1 MHAHKPRCGTA
12 ITGGFVMCFRV
23 SHCGDVH
30 LDEDHYFADTAQCL
44 EWFVEDSIHANT
56 NLFVVDGDLTT
67 YKQTI
72 KERNLWVDTLIQMGN
87 HAPVI
92 LVAGNHG
99 KELDGDLHVLARAKA
114 AHTIYLCTE
123 PEFIEL
129 GDAAVAVF
137 PYPRKAEMAGSGH
150 SLGEAFAQQLDGFN
164 RRFEQRPG
172 CYKLFFGHFGVAGA
186 RVSSGQPLVGRC
198 AEYPLDPLR
207 SLKAQ
212 YVGLS
217 HIHLRQELAPRIW
230 YAGSL
235 SRCDYSEVE
244 DKGYHL
250 VTLNAPEFRPDLSD
264 LDIEFRMSPTRRMV
278 ELHAVYEDGELRLP
292 DNLDLVTL
300 KDSRVKVVVTVPNG
314 PDHLLSREQQENLRE
329 NLLAAGPAEL
339 KVKIEHNADLSAEPA
354 PIAAARSA
362 EEKLRA
368 YWAMKGTPPADR
380 QERLL
385 AKLSEVEKAV
395 LSSHES

>member
-1 MHAHKPRCGTA
+1 MPLRFCHA
-12 ITGGFVMCFRV
+12 
-23 SHCGDVH
+23 GDFH
-30 LDEDHYFADTAQCL
+30 LDEDRYFADTAQCL
-44 EWFVEDSIHANT
+44 EWFVADAIRASVD
-56 NLFVVDGDLTT
+56 LFVINGDLTT

-114 AHTIYLCTE
+114 THSIYLCTE
-123 PEFIEL
+123 PDMIEI
-129 GDAAVAVF
+129 GVAAVGVF
-137 PYPRKAEMAGSGH
+137 PYPRKAEMIGEKQDPH
-150 SLGEAFAQQLDGFN
+150 EAFARQLDEFT
-164 RRFEQRPG
+164 RRFDQRPG
-172 CYKLFFGHFGVAGA
+172 CYKLFIGHFGVAGA

-217 HIHLRQELAPRIW
+217 HVHLRQQLAPRVW

-244 DKGYHL
+244 DKGYNL
-250 VTLNAPEFRPDLSD
+250 VTLNAPELCPDLSD
-264 LDIEFRMSPTRRMV
+264 STVEFRMSPTRQMI

-292 DNLDLVTL
+292 DNLDPLTL
-300 KDSRVKVVVTVPNG
+300 RDSRVKVVVTVPNG
-314 PDHLLSREQQENLRE
+314 PDRLLSREQQEDLCE
-329 NLLAAGPAEL
+329 KLLAANPAEL
-339 KVKIEHNADLSAEPA
+339 KVKIEHDADLAAEPA

-362 EEKLRA
+362 GEKLRA
-368 YWAMKGTPPADR
+368 YWAMKGTPPLDR

-385 AKLSEVEKAV
+385 AKLAEVEKAV
-395 LSSHES
+395 LSSQES

>member
-1 MHAHKPRCGTA
+1 MPLRFAHA
-12 ITGGFVMCFRV
+12 
-23 SHCGDVH
+23 GDFH

-44 EWFVEDSIHANT
+44 EWFVADAIRASVD
-56 NLFVVDGDLTT
+56 LFVIDGDLTT
-67 YKQTI
+67 YKATI
-72 KERNLWVDTLIQMGN
+72 KERNLWVDGLVEMAN

-92 LVAGNHG
+92 LIAGNHG
-99 KELDGDLHVLARAKA
+99 AELEGDLYVFARAKGK
-114 AHTIYLCTE
+114 HPIYLCTE

-129 GDAAVAVF
+129 GEAVVAVF
-137 PYPRKAEMAGSGH
+137 PYPRKAEMAGNEH
-150 SLGEAFAQQLDGFN
+150 SLGETFARQLDEFN
-164 RRFEQRPG
+164 QRFEERLG

-186 RVSSGQPLVGRC
+186 RVSNGQPLVGRC

-207 SLKAQ
+207 NLKAQ

-217 HIHLRQELAPRIW
+217 HVHLRQQLAPRIW

-250 VTLNAPEFRPDLSD
+250 VTLNRPDLHPDLSD
-264 LDIEFRMSPTRRMV
+264 LTIEFRRSPTRQMI
-278 ELHAVYEDGELRLP
+278 ELHAVYEGGELRLP
-292 DNLDLVTL
+292 DNLDPLTL

-314 PDHLLSREQQENLRE
+314 PDHLLSREQQDVLRE
-329 NLLAAGPAEL
+329 KLLAANPAEL
-339 KVKIEHNADLSAEPA
+339 KVKIEHDPDLPSEPA
-354 PIAAARSA
+354 PIAAAHSA

-368 YWAMKGTPPADR
+368 YWTMKGTPPVDR

-385 AKLSEVEKAV
+385 AKLAEVEKAV
-395 LSSHES
+395 LSG

>member
-1 MHAHKPRCGTA
+1 MA
-12 ITGGFVMCFRV
+12 
-23 SHCGDVH
+23 
-30 LDEDHYFADTAQCL
+30 
-44 EWFVEDSIHANT
+44 
-56 NLFVVDGDLTT
+56 
-67 YKQTI
+67 
-72 KERNLWVDTLIQMGN
+72 N

-99 KELDGDLHVLARAKA
+99 KELDGDLHVLACAKA
-114 AHTIYLCTE
+114 AHSIYLCTE
-123 PEFIEL
+123 PQFIEL
-129 GDAAVAVF
+129 GEAAIAVF
-137 PYPRKAEMAGSGH
+137 PYPRKAEMAGNEQN
-150 SLGEAFAQQLDGFN
+150 LGEAFARQLGEFNHRFQQ
-164 RRFEQRPG
+164 QPG
-172 CYKLFFGHFGVAGA
+172 NYKLFFGHFGVAGA

-212 YVGLS
+212 YIGLS
-217 HIHLRQELAPRIW
+217 HVHLRQQIAPRIW

-250 VTLNAPEFRPDLSD
+250 VTLNAPEVCPDLSD
-264 LDIEFRMSPTRRMV
+264 LTVEFRMSPTRQMI

-292 DNLDLVTL
+292 DNLDPLTL
-300 KDSRVKVVVTVPNG
+300 KDSRVKLVVTVPNG

-329 NLLAAGPAEL
+329 KLLAANPAEL
-339 KVKIEHNADLSAEPA
+339 KVKIEHDADLLSEPT
-354 PIAAARSA
+354 PIAAAHSA

-368 YWAMKGTPPADR
+368 YWTMKGTPPVDR

-385 AKLSEVEKAV
+385 AKLADIEATV
-395 LSSHES
+395 LSTA

>member
-1 MHAHKPRCGTA
+1 
-12 ITGGFVMCFRV
+12 
-23 SHCGDVH
+23 
-30 LDEDHYFADTAQCL
+30 
-44 EWFVEDSIHANT
+44 
-56 NLFVVDGDLTT
+56 
-67 YKQTI
+67 
-72 KERNLWVDTLIQMGN
+72 
-87 HAPVI
+87 
-92 LVAGNHG
+92 
-99 KELDGDLHVLARAKA
+99 
-114 AHTIYLCTE
+114 
-123 PEFIEL
+123 
-129 GDAAVAVF
+129 
-137 PYPRKAEMAGSGH
+137 
-150 SLGEAFAQQLDGFN
+150 
-164 RRFEQRPG
+164 
-172 CYKLFFGHFGVAGA
+172 
-186 RVSSGQPLVGRC
+186 
-198 AEYPLDPLR
+198 
-207 SLKAQ
+207 LKAQ

>member
-1 MHAHKPRCGTA
+1 MK
-12 ITGGFVMCFRV
+12 I
-23 SHCGDVH
+23 SHCGDIHVE
-30 LDEDHYFADTAQCL
+30 EDRYFGDTAQCL

-72 KERNLWVDTLIQMGN
+72 KERNLWVEALIQMGN

-114 AHTIYLCTE
+114 AHPIYLCTE
-123 PEFIEL
+123 PEFIDL
-129 GDAAVAVF
+129 GEASVAVF
-137 PYPRKAEMAGSGH
+137 PYPRKAEMAGNED
-150 SLGEAFAQQLDGFN
+150 SLGKAFARQLDEFN

-217 HIHLRQELAPRIW
+217 HIHLRQELAPRVW

-250 VTLNAPEFRPDLSD
+250 VTLNAPELRPDLSD
-264 LDIEFRMSPTRRMV
+264 LDIEFRVSPTRRMV
-278 ELHAVYEDGELRLP
+278 ELRAVYENGELRLP
-292 DNLDLVTL
+292 DNLDPLTL

-314 PDHLLSREQQENLRE
+314 PDHVLSREQQDNLKE
-329 NLLAAGPAEL
+329 KLLAANPTEL
-339 KVKIEHNADLSAEPA
+339 KVKIEHDADLPSEPA

-368 YWAMKGTPPADR
+368 YWTMKGSPPADR

-385 AKLSEVEKAV
+385 AKLAEVEKAV
-395 LSSHES
+395 LFSRES

>member
-1 MHAHKPRCGTA
+1 MPLRFCHA
-12 ITGGFVMCFRV
+12 
-23 SHCGDVH
+23 GDFH
-30 LDEDHYFADTAQCL
+30 LDEDRYFADTAHCL
-44 EWFVEDSIHANT
+44 EWFVGDAIRASVD
-56 NLFVVDGDLTT
+56 LFVINGDLTT
-67 YKQTI
+67 YKATI
-72 KERNLWVDTLIQMGN
+72 KERNLWVDRLVEMAN

-92 LVAGNHG
+92 LIAGNHG
-99 KELDGDLHVLARAKA
+99 AELEGDLYVFGRAKGK
-114 AHTIYLCTE
+114 HPIHLCTE

-129 GDAAVAVF
+129 GEAAIAVF
-137 PYPRKAEMAGSGH
+137 PYPRKAEMADNEH
-150 SLGEAFAQQLDGFN
+150 SLGETFARQLDEFS
-164 RRFEQRPG
+164 RRFEEQPG
-172 CYKLFFGHFGVAGA
+172 RYNLFFGHFGVAGA

-212 YVGLS
+212 YFGLS
-217 HIHLRQELAPRIW
+217 HVHLRQQLAPRVW

-250 VTLNAPEFRPDLSD
+250 VTLNAPSVCLDLSD
-264 LDIEFRMSPTRRMV
+264 LNIEFRMSPTRRMV
-278 ELHAVYEDGELRLP
+278 ELHVVFEDGELRLP

-314 PDHLLSREQQENLRE
+314 PDHLLSREQQDVLRD
-329 NLLAAGPAEL
+329 NLLAANPAEL
-339 KVKIEHNADLSAEPA
+339 KVKIEHDAELPAEPA
-354 PIAAARSA
+354 PIIAAHSA

-368 YWAMKGTPPADR
+368 YWTMKGTPPVDR

-385 AKLSEVEKAV
+385 SKLAEVEKAV
-395 LSSHES
+395 LSG

>member
-1 MHAHKPRCGTA
+1 MRMK
-12 ITGGFVMCFRV
+12 I
-23 SHCGDVH
+23 SHCGDIHVE
-30 LDEDHYFADTAQCL
+30 EDRYFGDTAQCL
-44 EWFVEDSIHANT
+44 EWFVEDSIHAST

-72 KERNLWVDTLIQMGN
+72 KERNLWVEMLIQMGN

-114 AHTIYLCTE
+114 AHPIYLCTE

-137 PYPRKAEMAGSGH
+137 PYPRKAEMIGDEQNLNGT
-150 SLGEAFAQQLDGFN
+150 FAWQLDEFN

-244 DKGYHL
+244 NKGYNL
-250 VTLNAPEFRPDLSD
+250 VTLNASDLRPDLTD
-264 LDIEFRMSPTRRMV
+264 VNIEFRVSPTRQMV

-292 DNLDLVTL
+292 ENLDLVTL

-314 PDHLLSREQQENLRE
+314 PDHLLSRDQQENLRE
-329 NLLAAGPAEL
+329 KLLAANPAEL
-339 KVKIEHNADLSAEPA
+339 KVKIEHDADLPSEPA

-368 YWAMKGTPPADR
+368 YWAMKGTPPVDR

-385 AKLSEVEKAV
+385 TKLAEVEKAV
-395 LSSHES
+395 LSSYES

>member
-1 MHAHKPRCGTA
+1 MK
-12 ITGGFVMCFRV
+12 I
-23 SHCGDVH
+23 SHCGDIH
-30 LDEDHYFADTAQCL
+30 IEEDRYFGDTAQCL
-44 EWFVEDSIHANT
+44 EWFVEDSIRANT
-56 NLFVVDGDLTT
+56 DLFVVDGDLTT

-72 KERNLWVDTLIQMGN
+72 KERNLWVETLIQTGN

-114 AHTIYLCTE
+114 AHPIYLCTE
-123 PEFIEL
+123 PEFLEL
-129 GDAAVAVF
+129 GEAAVAVF
-137 PYPRKAEMAGSGH
+137 PYPRKAEMAGNEH
-150 SLGEAFAQQLDGFN
+150 SLGEAFAQQLHEFN
-164 RRFEQRPG
+164 QRFEQRPR

-186 RVSSGQPLVGRC
+186 RVSSGQPMVGRC
-198 AEYPLDPLR
+198 AEYPLDPLHN
-207 SLKAQ
+207 LKAQ

-217 HIHLRQELAPRIW
+217 HVHLRQQLAPRTW

-250 VTLNAPEFRPDLSD
+250 VTLNAPYLHPDMSD

-292 DNLDLVTL
+292 GNLDPLTL

-314 PDHLLSREQQENLRE
+314 PDRMLSREQQDNLRE
-329 NLLAAGPAEL
+329 KLLAANPAEL
-339 KVKIEHNADLSAEPA
+339 KVKIEHDADLPAEPA

-368 YWAMKGTPPADR
+368 YWTMKGTPPADR

-385 AKLSEVEKAV
+385 AKLAEVEKAV
-395 LSSHES
+395 LFSQES

>member
-1 MHAHKPRCGTA
+1 MPLRFVHA
-12 ITGGFVMCFRV
+12 
-23 SHCGDVH
+23 GDFH
-30 LDEDHYFADTAQCL
+30 LDEDRYFADTAQCL
-44 EWFVEDSIHANT
+44 EWFVSDSIRASVD
-56 NLFVVDGDLTT
+56 LFVINGDLTT
-67 YKQTI
+67 YKATI
-72 KERNLWVDTLIQMGN
+72 KERNFWVDRLVEMAN

-99 KELDGDLHVLARAKA
+99 AELEGDLYVFGRAKGK
-114 AHTIYLCTE
+114 HPIYLCTE

-129 GDAAVAVF
+129 GEAAVAVF
-137 PYPRKAEMAGSGH
+137 PYPRKAVVAGNEH
-150 SLGEAFAQQLDGFN
+150 SLGETFARQLDEFN

-230 YAGSL
+230 YSGSL

-244 DKGYHL
+244 DKGYNL
-250 VTLNAPEFRPDLSD
+250 VTLNAPELRPDLSD
-264 LDIEFRMSPTRRMV
+264 VDVEFRVSPTRRMV

-292 DNLDLVTL
+292 DNLDLLTL
-300 KDSRVKVVVTVPNG
+300 KDSRVKVVVRVPNG

-329 NLLAAGPAEL
+329 KLLAANPAEL
-339 KVKIEHNADLSAEPA
+339 KVKIEHDADIPAEPA

-368 YWAMKGTPPADR
+368 YWTMKGSPRADR

-385 AKLSEVEKAV
+385 AKLAEVEEAV
-395 LSSHES
+395 LFSRES

>member
-1 MHAHKPRCGTA
+1 MRLLLGHA
-12 ITGGFVMCFRV
+12 
-23 SHCGDVH
+23 GDFH

-44 EWFVEDSIHANT
+44 EWFVTDAIRASVDF
-56 NLFVVDGDLTT
+56 FVINGDLTT
-67 YKQTI
+67 YKATI
-72 KERNLWVDTLIQMGN
+72 KERNVWVDTLIRMAN

-99 KELDGDLHVLARAKA
+99 AELEGDLYVFGRARGK
-114 AHTIYLCTE
+114 HPIYLCTE

-129 GDAAVAVF
+129 GEAAVAVF
-137 PYPRKAEMAGSGH
+137 PYPRKAEIAGNEH
-150 SLGEAFAQQLDGFN
+150 SLGETFARQLDEFN

-217 HIHLRQELAPRIW
+217 HIHMRQQLAPRVW

-250 VTLNAPEFRPDLSD
+250 VTLHAPDIRPDVSD
-264 LDIEFRMSPTRRMV
+264 LDVEFRMSPTRRMI
-278 ELHAVYEDGELRLP
+278 ELHAVYENGELRLP
-292 DNLDLVTL
+292 DNLDPLTL
-300 KDSRVKVVVTVPNG
+300 KDSRVKVVVTVSNG
-314 PDHLLSREQQENLRE
+314 PDHLLNRDQQENLRE
-329 NLLAAGPAEL
+329 KLLAANPAEL
-339 KVKIEHNADLSAEPA
+339 KVKIEHDAELPAEPA

-368 YWAMKGTPPADR
+368 YWTMKGSPPADR

-385 AKLSEVEKAV
+385 TKLAEVEKAV
-395 LSSHES
+395 LST

>member
-1 MHAHKPRCGTA
+1 MERSLMLTNFVCAHL
-12 ITGGFVMCFRV
+12 
-23 SHCGDVH
+23 GDIH
-30 LDEDHYFADTAQCL
+30 LDEDRYFDDTAQCL
-44 EWFVEDSIHANT
+44 EWFVADAIRASVD
-56 NLFVVDGDLTT
+56 LFVINGDLTT
-67 YKQTI
+67 YKATI
-72 KERNLWVDTLIQMGN
+72 KERNLWIDRLVEMAD

-99 KELDGDLHVLARAKA
+99 AELEGDLYVFGRAKGK
-114 AHTIYLCTE
+114 HPIYLCTE
-123 PEFIEL
+123 PEFIDL
-129 GDAAVAVF
+129 GEAAIAVF
-137 PYPRKAEMAGSGH
+137 PYPRKAEMADNGY
-150 SLGEAFAQQLDGFN
+150 SLGETFARTLDEFN
-164 RRFEQRPG
+164 QRFEQRPG

-217 HIHLRQELAPRIW
+217 HVHLRQQLAPRIW

-250 VTLNAPEFRPDLSD
+250 VTLNGTELCTDLSD
-264 LDIEFRMSPTRRMV
+264 LDVGFRMSPTRRMV
-278 ELHAVYEDGELRLP
+278 ELHAIYEDGELRLP
-292 DNLDLVTL
+292 DNLHLVSL

-329 NLLAAGPAEL
+329 KLLAANPAEL
-339 KVKIEHNADLSAEPA
+339 KVKIEHDADIPAEPA
-354 PIAAARSA
+354 PIDAAHSA

-368 YWAMKGTPPADR
+368 YWTMKGAPPVDR

-385 AKLSEVEKAV
+385 TKLAEVEKAV
-395 LSSHES
+395 LSR